1 MKKISVIVPVYNV
14 EKYLRKCLDSI
25 IEQQYSNI
33 EVIVVDDGSTDNSR
47 EIIKEYVSGNDKI
60 KYYKKENG
68 GLSDARNYGVQ
79 KATGDYICFIDSD
92 DYIDKNL
99 FERIKSY
106 IDKDYDVI
114 KYKIVTVSENG
125 SSIEKHDGP
134 VFDGKTGPEAFNILY
149 ASDEYLQPAVLYFI
163 RKSFW
168 DDNNF
173 GFPIGKYHEDFATI
187 PLIILKAKSVVST
200 DLYGYYYV
208 QSSTSIMRG
217 NDEEKVMQRAID
229 ALHHYD
235 RMCDEIKKYNLDK
248 ITEDNVKK
256 YYTNCIIIKVGE
268 LSKENQKIYIRK
280 IKKRKMYRN
289 IKITSFKQFIKRII
303 LSISVKLYLKLK

>member
-14 EKYLRKCLDSI
+14 EKYLSKCLNSI
-25 IEQQYSNI
+25 IEQQYPDI
-33 EVIVVDDGSTDNSR
+33 EVIVVDDGSTDNSS
-47 EIIKEYVSGNDKI
+47 EIIKEYVHRDDKI

-68 GLSDARNYGVQ
+68 GLSDARNYGVK

-92 DYIDKNL
+92 DYIDKKL
-99 FERIKSY
+99 FERIKCY

-114 KYKIVTVSENG
+114 KYKIVTVNEDG
-125 SSIEKHDGP
+125 SSTEKHDGP

-163 RKSFW
+163 KKSFW

-173 GFPIGKYHEDFATI
+173 AFPIGKYHEDFAII
-187 PLIILKAKSVVST
+187 PLIILKAKSVASV

-217 NDEEKVMQRAID
+217 NDEEKVMQRAMD
-229 ALHHYD
+229 ALYHYD
-235 RMCDEIKKYNLDK
+235 HMCDEIKKYNLDK
-248 ITEDNVKK
+248 ATEDNVKR

-268 LSKENQKIYIRK
+268 LSKKNQKRYIK
-280 IKKRKMYRN
+280 EIKKRKMYSN
-289 IKITSFKQFIKRII
+289 IKITSFKQFIKRLI
-303 LSISVKLYLKLK
+303 LSISTKLYLKLK